1 MRFRLLAVLVCA
13 LALCLPAGPV
23 LAAADEALDSTRS
36 TNWAGYAA
44 TRSAKYT
51 GVGATWTVP
60 IPDKNDDVPLSAGA
74 TWVGIGGIKKKDLIQ
89 AGTQAITKGG
99 KTTYRAWYELLPDFQ
114 KPLPLEVRGGDTVQV
129 ALSEFSP
136 DLWLLAF
143 SNLTTGGRH
152 FLVLPYES
160 SRSTAEW
167 IHEMPH
173 LSSGGDSV
181 YAPLDEF
188 GTVTFKDAYAVVKA
202 SSKSAED
209 ARAKPITMVSSDGD
223 IILASPSALDEG
235 SFAITRS
242 DAKPKPLKQSSGKA
256 AREPASMIEWTR

>member
-1 MRFRLLAVLVCA
+1 
-13 LALCLPAGPV
+13 
-23 LAAADEALDSTRS
+23 
-36 TNWAGYAA
+36 
-44 TRSAKYT
+44 
-51 GVGATWTVP
+51 
-60 IPDKNDDVPLSAGA
+60 
-74 TWVGIGGIKKKDLIQ
+74 
-89 AGTQAITKGG
+89 
-99 KTTYRAWYELLPDFQ
+99 
-114 KPLPLEVRGGDTVQV
+114 
-129 ALSEFSP
+129 
-136 DLWLLAF
+136 
-143 SNLTTGGRH
+143 
-152 FLVLPYES
+152 
-160 SRSTAEW
+160 
-167 IHEMPH
+167 MPH